1 MILVRLLLIDFDLFS
16 VCCIPLCPRC
26 PLPTITTATLF
37 RTCSSR
43 QLQLHRT
50 GVCRSWPRNPQDQ
63 GPLRNNNNNNYW
75 DPFHLG
81 SQHEKDLKKGTLK
94 LTWVSLRFL
103 KWQITLIDMSEFVCE
118 ILFFAILLICA
129 KARLMIV
136 F

>member
-1 MILVRLLLIDFDLFS
+1 
-16 VCCIPLCPRC
+16 
-26 PLPTITTATLF
+26 
-37 RTCSSR
+37 
-43 QLQLHRT
+43 
-50 GVCRSWPRNPQDQ
+50 
-63 GPLRNNNNNNYW
+63 
-75 DPFHLG
+75 
-81 SQHEKDLKKGTLK
+81 